1 MKKNA
6 PRPMLHASHAL
17 RFAAMLVLALPFAPL
32 SAYDV
37 EVVKPGD
44 VIAIRVAVLGGA
56 SGAEAT
62 KILTSDLERSG
73 WFKVVGSGGDFA
85 VEGSASAGSV
95 QCKVFKSGGVPVA
108 SPSASGSLRR
118 AVHEVADVMVEKVT
132 GKKGIARSRIA
143 FISDKSG
150 HKELYAMDYDGF
162 NVVRLTSDNS
172 IVVSPAFNRAGTRIA
187 FTSYRS
193 AYPDVYVADFPSG
206 GRQVVA
212 RYPGLNSGAVFSP
225 DGSRI
230 ALTLSKDGNPELYTM
245 SAGGG
250 EPRRLTRT
258 RGGESSPSWSPDGS
272 QIAYA
277 SDEGGRP
284 QIYVIP
290 SSGGSGQ
297 RVGSGGYCT
306 EPSWSPDGARI
317 AYSAMSGGR
326 FAVCA
331 VAAGGGSSET
341 LYSDGSCED
350 PDWAANSRH
359 LVFSRNAGG
368 RSDLYI
374 LDTIRKDAIE
384 LTKNFGNCTQPSW
397 SGR

>member
-1 MKKNA
+1 MTTHPSLLAPHA
-6 PRPMLHASHAL
+6 PRSTLLAAT
-17 RFAAMLVLALPFAPL
+17 FAVLATVAMPLFAQ
-32 SAYDV
+32 V
-37 EVVKPGD
+37 EVIKPGD
-44 VIAIRVAVLGGA
+44 VIAIRVGMLGGA
-56 SGAEAT
+56 SGTEAT
-62 KILTSDLERSG
+62 KILTSDLDRSG

-95 QCKVFKSGGVPVA
+95 QCKVFKSNGTPVA
-108 SPSASGSLRR
+108 TPSASGNLRR
-118 AVHEVADVMVEKVT
+118 AVHEVADTIVEKVT

-150 HKELYAMDYDGF
+150 HKELYVIDYDGF
-162 NVVRLTSDNS
+162 NPVRLTSDNS
-172 IVVSPAFNRAGTRIA
+172 IVVAPAFNRTGTRIA

-206 GRQVVA
+206 GRSVVA
-212 RYPGLNSGAVFSP
+212 RYPGLNSGAAFSP
-225 DGSRI
+225 DGSRL

-245 SAGGG
+245 STGGG
-250 EPRRLTRT
+250 NLQRLTRT

-284 QIYVIP
+284 QIYVI
-290 SSGGSGQ
+290 SSGGGSGQ
-297 RVGSGGYCT
+297 RVSSGSYCT

-317 AYSAMSGGR
+317 AYSVRSGGG

-341 LYSDGSCED
+341 LYSNGSCED

-359 LVFSRNAGG
+359 LVFSRKEGG

-374 LDTIRKDAIE
+374 LDTVRKDAIQ

>member
-1 MKKNA
+1 
-6 PRPMLHASHAL
+6 MLHVSRSTGLTAAIIL
-17 RFAAMLVLALPFAPL
+17 TLLAVPLFA
-32 SAYDV
+32 AYDV

-85 VEGSASAGSV
+85 VEGSASAGAV
-95 QCKVFKSGGVPVA
+95 QCKVFKTNGSPVA
-108 SPSASGSLRR
+108 TPSASGSLRR
-118 AVHEVADVMVEKVT
+118 AVHEVADTIVEKVT

-172 IVVSPAFNRAGTRIA
+172 IVVAPAFNRTGTRIA
-187 FTSYRS
+187 FTSYRT
-193 AYPDVYVADFPSG
+193 AYPDVYVAEFPSG
-206 GRQVVA
+206 GRSIVA
-212 RYPGLNSGAVFSP
+212 RYPGLNSGAAFSP

-230 ALTLSKDGNPELYTM
+230 ALTLSKDGNPELYVM
-245 SAGGG
+245 SSGGG
-250 EPRRLTRT
+250 NPQRLTRT

-272 QIAYA
+272 EIAYA

-284 QIYVIP
+284 QIYVIS
-290 SSGGSGQ
+290 SSGGSGR
-297 RVGSGGYCT
+297 RVSSGASYCT

-331 VAAGGGSSET
+331 VSSGGGSGET

-350 PDWAANSRH
+350 PDWAADSRH
-359 LVFSRNAGG
+359 LVFSRSAGG

-374 LDTIRKDAIE
+374 LDSIRKDAIQ

-397 SGR
+397 SRR

>member
-1 MKKNA
+1 MTS
-6 PRPMLHASHAL
+6 RPP
-17 RFAAMLVLALPFAPL
+17 FARAAAAAILLALAAAPL
-32 SAYDV
+32 GAYDV

-44 VIAIRVAVLGGA
+44 VIAIRVAMLGGA

-73 WFKVVGSGGDFA
+73 WFKVVASGGDYA
-85 VEGSASAGSV
+85 VEGSAAAGSV
-95 QCKVFKSGGVPVA
+95 QCKVFRTGGAPA
-108 SPSASGSLRR
+108 LSPSASGNLRR
-118 AVHEVADVMVEKVT
+118 AVHEVADAIVEKIT
-132 GKKGIARSRIA
+132 GKKGIARSHIA

-150 HKELYAMDYDGF
+150 SKELYAMDYDGF
-162 NVVRLTSDNS
+162 NVLKLTSDNA
-172 IVVSPAFNRAGTRIA
+172 IVIAPAFNRAGTRVA

-193 AYPDVYVADFPSG
+193 GYPDVYVAEFPSG
-206 GRQVVA
+206 GRAAVA
-212 RYPGLNSGAVFSP
+212 RYPGLNSGAAFSP
-225 DGSRI
+225 DGSRL
-230 ALTLSKDGNPELYTM
+230 ALTLSKDGNPELYVM
-245 SAGGG
+245 SSSGA
-250 EPRRLTRT
+250 ELRRLTRT

-290 SSGGSGQ
+290 AAGGAGRRVSSGS
-297 RVGSGGYCT
+297 YCT

-317 AYSAMSGGR
+317 AYSARTGGG

-331 VAAGGGSSET
+331 VAAGGGGMET
-341 LYSDGSCED
+341 LASDGSCED
-350 PDWAANSRH
+350 PDWGPDSRH
-359 LVFSRNAGG
+359 LVYAKTGGG
-368 RSDLYI
+368 RTDLYI
-374 LDTIRKDAIE
+374 LDTVRKDAIQ